1 MIMIYVQTQGESVNP
16 ILQVN
21 DATYEIPDFSPTI
34 KGVLW
39 ENWPMDK
46 GVFIAYDDD
55 KVYTYVFHKDTI
67 QGTYFFVHLLINLH
81 CDEIKKYFSD
91 VCAKYQLSALQYLFY
106 NIGSKVILA
115 GGTKVPFSH
124 KPLLLYNGELTCQTQ
139 SGKVNNIFLGTHG
152 FLSSLKDVAPN
163 ELKQMLTQTLMLKRQ
178 SLKHFL
184 WSLLAFV
191 IFKVN
196 FYENRWR

>member
-67 QGTYFFVHLLINLH
+67 QGTYSLFCTFV
-81 CDEIKKYFSD
+81 DKF
-91 VCAKYQLSALQYLFY
+91 AL
-106 NIGSKVILA
+106 
-115 GGTKVPFSH
+115 
-124 KPLLLYNGELTCQTQ
+124 
-139 SGKVNNIFLGTHG
+139 
-152 FLSSLKDVAPN
+152 
-163 ELKQMLTQTLMLKRQ
+163 R
-178 SLKHFL
+178 
-184 WSLLAFV
+184 
-191 IFKVN
+191 
-196 FYENRWR
+196 